1 MAQPCSTILVT
12 GASGTVGRELVSA
25 LRHDGEVVR
34 EAQSSMRSSSFPSTN
49 RCRFKFEDPK
59 TWEPALIDVD
69 RVFLMRPPAISDIG
83 GVIAPFIHY
92 LKSAPIR
99 QVVVL
104 SVMGVNPTMPHWQLE
119 REIRKSGL
127 PWTILR
133 PAFFMQNLQTAYLE
147 NIRDRDRIRLPAG
160 NGRTSFIDTRDVA
173 EVALQALIDPQTHNS
188 QAYTLTGGEALSWSQ
203 VAAALSAELGRP
215 IIYQKIGLLRA
226 RKELQEE
233 DFPKA
238 YVNVQL
244 LINIVARVGLA
255 AKITDTVP
263 RILGRPAGNLA
274 SYLQR
279 HRESWVKGTN
289 LC

>member
-1 MAQPCSTILVT
+1 MAQTRSTVLVT
-12 GASGTVGRELVSA
+12 GANGTVGRELVSL
-25 LRHDGEVVR
+25 LRCNGAVVR
-34 EAQSSMRSSSFPSTN
+34 EAQSSVHFSSPSAAN
-49 RCRFKFEDPK
+49 CCRFRFEDPQ
-59 TWEPALIDVD
+59 TWGPALNNVD
-69 RVFLMRPPAISDIG
+69 RVFLMRPPAISDIK

-119 REIRKSGL
+119 REVRTSGL

-147 NIRDRDRIRLPAG
+147 NIRDHDRIRLPAG

-173 EVALQALIDPQTHNS
+173 EVALQSLIDPNAHNG
-188 QAYTLTGGEALSWSQ
+188 QAYTLTGGEALSWSE

-215 IIYQKIGLLRA
+215 ISYQKIGLLQA
-226 RKELQEE
+226 RKELQAAN
-233 DFPKA
+233 FPKA

-244 LINIVARVGLA
+244 LINIVAKVGLA

-263 RILGRPAGNLA
+263 RLLGRPAGNLT
-274 SYLQR
+274 SYLHR
-279 HRESWVKGTN
+279 HREYWIKPAN
-289 LC
+289 L